1 MKLNS
6 KTVGIIGGGQL
17 GMMLAESLK
26 KLGAKVISLDPNS
39 ECSITHICDSFIC
52 APYDD
57 LDALER
63 LCASCDVVTY
73 EFENIKGSD
82 LKLLNEKYNIK
93 QGIKSLVDSQDRLIE
108 KDNANKYGLKTVK
121 YFKCNTEADLDNAID
136 SLGFPCVY
144 KTRREGYDGHGQ
156 VVIKTIEDK
165 EKVKPYLGVDGIV
178 EEYLKFDFEAS
189 VIMIGEG
196 DKIVALP
203 VGHNI
208 HKEGIL
214 DICEVPFNI
223 SNEMADAMK
232 TKSIEFMKN
241 AGYKGILCIEYFIK
255 DNEFYFNEMAPRP
268 HNSGHYS
275 IEALNYSQY
284 DLFARYLLD
293 LDYEEPKIMHKA
305 IMKNILGED
314 LKNVDYYMKCPN
326 SALHMYFKRDAKKK
340 RKMGHITFTDM
351 TLDEFLQIEKGLE

>member
-39 ECSITHICDSFIC
+39 ECSITHVCDSFIC

-57 LDALER
+57 LEALER

-108 KDNANKYGLKTVK
+108 KDNANKHGLKTVK
-121 YFKCNTEADLDNAID
+121 YFKCNTEEDLNNAID
-136 SLGFPCVY
+136 SLGLPCVY

-165 EKVKPYLGVDGIV
+165 EKVKPYLGLDGIV
-178 EEYLKFDFEAS
+178 EEYLKFDYEAS

-196 DKIVALP
+196 NKIVALP

-208 HKEGIL
+208 HKDGIL

-223 SNEMADAMK
+223 P
-232 TKSIEFMKN
+232 
-241 AGYKGILCIEYFIK
+241 
-255 DNEFYFNEMAPRP
+255 NEMAPRP

-305 IMKNILGED
+305 IMKNILGVD
-314 LKNVDYYMKCPN
+314 LKNVDYYLKCPN
-326 SALHMYFKRDAKKK
+326 SYLHMYYKKDAKPQ
-340 RKMGHITFTDM
+340 RKMGHITFLDM